1 MSRLKML
8 FWQGPNKNAL
18 CKVRQLIK
26 FISAIALYD
35 GNITSW
41 AQREVD
47 KKRLDRMGG
56 RKPDGSVKK
65 EAQADST
72 LLRMKMS
79 AKKGFSK
86 KWHFRW

>member
-1 MSRLKML
+1 MPCANLLNSSSLKHYL
-8 FWQGPNKNAL
+8 TETLP
-18 CKVRQLIK
+18 
-26 FISAIALYD
+26 
-35 GNITSW
+35 
-41 AQREVD
+41 QREVD

-79 AKKGFSK
+79 AKKCFSK
-86 KWHFRW
+86 N